1 MQKVVLSWH
10 PSDLAFV
17 LSLSSL
23 KTLIWTS
30 SNSVITGC
38 FQASLKVFEFVS
50 PLPPT
55 CADASSARAPLSATT
70 LLSCLHSEASRQSN
84 PYAPP
89 LHLLY
94 ALLSSQRAP
103 FCLRRCSE
111 PPGTYH
117 PSNQQTRFCLRLSAL
132 GLPYWS
138 TADWGAYEQQVFISH
153 SSGGRKPEIG
163 VPAWSGS
170 ARSPVWG
177 CRRQLLVDGNLAL
190 WRPIT
195 GAPPTHLPKAPP
207 PEQSQWGV
215 DFDL

>member
-38 FQASLKVFEFVS
+38 FQASLKVFELVS

-55 CADASSARAPLSATT
+55 CADASSARAPSQLQPFFPVFTVKLLDRVTRTHLRFISSMPCSA
-70 LLSCLHSEASRQSN
+70 HS
-84 PYAPP
+84 
-89 LHLLY
+89 
-94 ALLSSQRAP
+94 ALP
-103 FCLRRCSE
+103 
-111 PPGTYH
+111 
-117 PSNQQTRFCLRLSAL
+117 SAL
-132 GLPYWS
+132 GAAQNRQAPTTRQISKHASVSALVRWGCR
-138 TADWGAYEQQVFISH
+138 TGAQQTGGAYEQQVFISH

-163 VPAWSGS
+163 VSEWSGS

-177 CRRQLLVDGNLAL
+177 CRRQLLVDGDLAL